1 MFLLKSTDV
10 SQFQKQPPGGV
21 LLKKVF
27 WKISQYLKENT
38 NVGISSL
45 INLPTSWNSVKK
57 ETHHLCSSYNFVK
70 VFWTYFL

>member
-10 SQFQKQPPGGV
+10 SQLQKQPPGGV

-38 NVGISSL
+38 NVGVSSL
-45 INLPTSWNSVKK
+45 INYLPAGILLKK
-57 ETHHLCSSYNFVK
+57 RLATCVLLI
-70 VFWTYFL
+70 TL

>member
-10 SQFQKQPPGGV
+10 SQLQKQPPGGV

-38 NVGISSL
+38 NVGVS
-45 INLPTSWNSVKK
+45 TGWNSVKK
-57 ETHHLCSSYNFVK
+57 ETRHLCSSYNFVK
-70 VFWTYFL
+70 VF